1 MFEYITKSIIPIVV
15 VIILIYGMIKGKKVY
30 EWFLDG
36 VKDGLL
42 VCVRIFPCLL
52 AMIVAVQIFKNSNL
66 LYLLNKTISP
76 LSNFIGLPEEVV
88 PLVLIKPISGSGAI
102 GMFTEIIKTYGADT
116 FIGLVASV
124 IMGTTETIFYT
135 ISVYFGAANIKKI
148 RHTLWAA
155 IMADITAI
163 ITAIII
169 VNWML
174 L

>member
-88 PLVLIKPISGSGAI
+88 PLVLIKPISGDRKS
-102 GMFTEIIKTYGADT
+102 TR
-116 FIGLVASV
+116 LNS
-124 IMGTTETIFYT
+124 
-135 ISVYFGAANIKKI
+135 S
-148 RHTLWAA
+148 H
-155 IMADITAI
+155 
-163 ITAIII
+163 
-169 VNWML
+169 
-174 L
+174 